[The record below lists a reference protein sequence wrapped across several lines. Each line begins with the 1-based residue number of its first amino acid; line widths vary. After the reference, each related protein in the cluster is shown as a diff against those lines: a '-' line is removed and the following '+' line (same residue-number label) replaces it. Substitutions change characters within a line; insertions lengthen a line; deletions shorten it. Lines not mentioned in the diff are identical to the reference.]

1 MQLESVISNGTLF
14 FDGVPKRTR
23 QIEKAAK
30 MPFGASQGKL
40 YRTSFLNGTYGTQTS
55 NSQ

>member
-1 MQLESVISNGTLF
+1 VKDAISNGTLLH
-14 FDGVPKRTR
+14 DGAPKRIR